1 LNGDLVVP
9 PLPEGGLRTRPKKKL
24 VINLKGI
31 VVDDTKAKFT
41 GTWLHSEGLKPHIGN
56 GYHYASGDA
65 SALFQF
71 RIKNTGK
78 YEVRFYWQPHH
89 ARTKAAQAEITHA
102 GGKDTVMLDLTKKP
116 AQGQYQ
122 VLGTYEFNDVLKG
135 SVVFTNKSS
144 GLLHVDAVQ
153 VMKK

>member
-1 LNGDLVVP
+1 MPND
-9 PLPEGGLRTRPKKKL
+9 GLWYTY
-24 VINLKGI
+24 
-31 VVDDTKAKFT
+31 TT
-41 GTWLHSEGLKPHIGN
+41 
-56 GYHYASGDA
+56 
-65 SALFQF
+65 
-71 RIKNTGK
+71 
-78 YEVRFYWQPHH
+78 
-89 ARTKAAQAEITHA
+89 

>member
-1 LNGDLVVP
+1 
-9 PLPEGGLRTRPKKKL
+9 
-24 VINLKGI
+24 
-31 VVDDTKAKFT
+31 
-41 GTWLHSEGLKPHIGN
+41 
-56 GYHYASGDA
+56 
-65 SALFQF
+65 
-71 RIKNTGK
+71 
-78 YEVRFYWQPHH
+78 
-89 ARTKAAQAEITHA
+89 
-102 GGKDTVMLDLTKKP
+102 MLDLTKKP